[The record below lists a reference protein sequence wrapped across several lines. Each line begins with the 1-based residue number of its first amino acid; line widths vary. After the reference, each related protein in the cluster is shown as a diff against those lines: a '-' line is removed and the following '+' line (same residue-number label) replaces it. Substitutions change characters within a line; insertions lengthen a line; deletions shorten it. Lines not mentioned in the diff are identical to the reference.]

1 MRTDLR
7 VDVSPRFC
15 LWSEEHSC
23 HCWLSPC
30 PAPQLSAVL
39 ACCCFQATLR
49 RYSHS
54 IPSTSHRPV
63 LRSSPLRVIRC
74 PIHRRFSGKGDGAPG
89 LLSLISPILIIKRS
103 GDGTGLGHRGNR
115 KTDLEMVGCEVV
127 MTTGKLLNS
136 AHHHLLLLPLLF
148 LCPPAE
154 RRREEELRWS

>member
-1 MRTDLR
+1 MPLLA
-7 VDVSPRFC
+7 VSLPGTTVICCTGMLLFPGNTPA
-15 LWSEEHSC
+15 LLPQHSQYVAP
-23 HCWLSPC
+23 SC
-30 PAPQLSAVL
+30 PQILAPASD
-39 ACCCFQATLR
+39 
-49 RYSHS
+49 
-54 IPSTSHRPV
+54 
-63 LRSSPLRVIRC
+63 RC